1 MLQFRYLIF
10 SQVARVLRSK
20 HRTSNIQGAPLIRI
34 NYMHEETK
42 ISRKR
47 MVELLNEDLAR
58 EYQAI
63 IAYVIYSQTLK
74 GAEYMQIAQELEKHA
89 GEELSHA
96 IQIAKQIDY
105 FNGEPVNKPKEVKV
119 SDKPKEML
127 RFDLE
132 NERQTLI
139 NYRQRIRQADAMGEF
154 ALGEVLRKIIAQEQE
169 HLQDL
174 ADALGIDTPK
184 IE

>member
-1 MLQFRYLIF
+1 M
-10 SQVARVLRSK
+10 
-20 HRTSNIQGAPLIRI
+20 ND
-34 NYMHEETK
+34 ETK
-42 ISRKR
+42 ISRAR
-47 MVELLNEDLAR
+47 MIELLNEDLAR

-74 GAEYMQIAQELEKHA
+74 GAKYNHIAQELEKHA
-89 GEELSHA
+89 GEELQHA
-96 IQIAKQIDY
+96 ISIAKQIDY
-105 FNGEPVNKPKEVKV
+105 FNGTPTNKPKEVKV
-119 SDKPKEML
+119 SDKATDML
-127 RFDLE
+127 KFDLE

-154 ALGEVLRKIIAQEQE
+154 ALGEVLREIIAQEQE

-184 IE
+184 LE

>member
-1 MLQFRYLIF
+1 M
-10 SQVARVLRSK
+10 S
-20 HRTSNIQGAPLIRI
+20 
-34 NYMHEETK
+34 EETK
-42 ISRKR
+42 ISRER

-63 IAYVIYSQTLK
+63 IAYIIYSQTMK
-74 GAEYMQIAQELEKHA
+74 GAEYNHIAQELEKHA
-89 GEELSHA
+89 GEELQHA
-96 IQIAKQIDY
+96 IMVAKQIDY
-105 FNGEPVNKPKEVKV
+105 LNGSPVNKPKEVKV
-119 SDKPKEML
+119 SDKAKDML
-127 RFDLE
+127 EFDLE

-154 ALGEVLRKIIAQEQE
+154 ALGEVLREIIAQEQE

-184 IE
+184 IEG

>member
-1 MLQFRYLIF
+1 M
-10 SQVARVLRSK
+10 K
-20 HRTSNIQGAPLIRI
+20 D
-34 NYMHEETK
+34 ETN
-42 ISRKR
+42 ISRDR
-47 MVELLNEDLAR
+47 MLELLNEDLAR

-63 IAYVIYSQTLK
+63 ISYVIYSQTLK

-89 GEELSHA
+89 AEELSHA
-96 IQIAKQIDY
+96 IQVAKQIDY
-105 FNGEPVNKPKEVKV
+105 FNGSPTNKSKEVKT
-119 SDKPKEML
+119 SEKPVKML

-132 NERQTLI
+132 NERQTLM

-154 ALGEVLRKIIAQEQE
+154 ALGEVLREIIAQEQE

>member
-1 MLQFRYLIF
+1 ME
-10 SQVARVLRSK
+10 AK
-20 HRTSNIQGAPLIRI
+20 
-34 NYMHEETK
+34 TK
-42 ISRKR
+42 ITREQ
-47 MVELLNEDLAR
+47 MVDLLNQDLAR

-74 GAEYMQIAQELEKHA
+74 GPEYGHIAQELEAHA
-89 GEELSHA
+89 AEELAHA
-96 IQIAKQIDY
+96 LLIAKQVDY
-105 FNGEPVNKPKEVKV
+105 FNGTPVNKPKEVKV
-119 SDKPKEML
+119 SNKPKEML

-132 NERQTLI
+132 NEKQTLI

-154 ALGEVLRKIIAQEQE
+154 ALGETLRKIIAEEQD

-184 IE
+184 IEG

>member
-1 MLQFRYLIF
+1 M
-10 SQVARVLRSK
+10 
-20 HRTSNIQGAPLIRI
+20 N
-34 NYMHEETK
+34 EETK

-74 GAEYMQIAQELEKHA
+74 GAEYNHIAQELEKHA
-89 GEELSHA
+89 GEELAHA
-96 IQIAKQIDY
+96 ISIAKQIDY
-105 FNGEPVNKPKEVKV
+105 FNGEPTNKPVLVKV
-119 SDKPKEML
+119 SDKPKDML

-132 NERQTLI
+132 NERQTLM

-154 ALGEVLRKIIAQEQE
+154 ALGEVLREIIAQEQE

>member
-1 MLQFRYLIF
+1 M
-10 SQVARVLRSK
+10 K
-20 HRTSNIQGAPLIRI
+20 D
-34 NYMHEETK
+34 ETK
-42 ISRKR
+42 ITRQR
-47 MVELLNEDLAR
+47 MIELLNEDLAR

-74 GAEYMQIAQELEKHA
+74 GAEYNHIAQELEKHA
-89 GEELSHA
+89 GQELSHA
-96 IQIAKQIDY
+96 LQIAKQIDY
-105 FNGEPVNKPKEVKV
+105 FNGTPTNEPKEVKV
-119 SDKPKEML
+119 SGKPKEML

-154 ALGEVLRKIIAQEQE
+154 ALGEVLREIIAQEQE